1 MLIIDEPIIQDFKEY
16 SFCIKANLRDYEYN
30 EEVIKDIK
38 KLKNIFHIMIME
50 YSCRR
55 IVDKNIVD
63 ELVYFPYLVYDC
75 RYNIKEKKKEI
86 ENIAYEFF
94 KLREK
99 ILDNTYE
106 FVMNEKEENYCE
118 EQYTKMLELEIECW
132 KTSLGQT
139 GFISVYEKTKKF
151 DIYSSDIFLK
161 KLKEIIEISK
171 KINIFTKNIVRII
184 CNVYDFFY
192 KLNQKPDSLG
202 EIERVYLEF
211 IDTAFS

>member
-1 MLIIDEPIIQDFKEY
+1 MRYEKRETLSYGLGNSEEGLRTFNDNIQVISVY
-16 SFCIKANLRDYEYN
+16 SEETNTW
-30 EEVIKDIK
+30 EVIKDIK
-38 KLKNIFHIMIME
+38 KLKSIFHIMIME

-171 KINIFTKNIVRII
+171 K
-184 CNVYDFFY
+184 
-192 KLNQKPDSLG
+192 
-202 EIERVYLEF
+202 
-211 IDTAFS
+211 